1 MTITLDPNA
10 FGSSLLPWTTLTTLL
25 GASAALVY
33 LLRSAGVFGISRG
46 AMYRLTLRIALWA
59 LLGARLF
66 HVADYAGFYR
76 EVPFQAFYLWN
87 GGLSLWGA
95 IIVGSAG
102 AAWHARRWRLPVG
115 AFADK
120 LAVAGLIAI
129 VVGRF
134 GDFVAGERMGDATSM
149 PWGVEYGN
157 RASES
162 FGLGATHPV
171 ALYEMLLAGLL
182 LAAIARWRK
191 RATPDGATFALTLS
205 AYAVGRFLIAIV
217 TVAPTHLGLDQAH
230 WIALA
235 VVIAVAIWGRKRLS
249 LRR

>member
-10 FGSSLLPWTTLTTLL
+10 FGIALLPWTTLMTVLGSL
-25 GASAALVY
+25 GALTY
-33 LLRSAGVFGISRG
+33 LLRAAPTLGSSRG
-46 AMYRLTLRIALWA
+46 SLYRLFLRTVLWA

-66 HVADYAGFYR
+66 HVADYVGFYR
-76 EVPFQAFYLWN
+76 EVPFQIFYLWN

-95 IIVGSAG
+95 LIVG
-102 AAWHARRWRLPVG
+102 AAAALWHAKRSRSPVG
-115 AFADK
+115 QFADR

-129 VVGRF
+129 VVGRL
-134 GDFVAGERMGDATSM
+134 GDFLAGERVGTSTAL
-149 PWGVEYGN
+149 PWAVTYAN
-157 RASES
+157 HASES

-171 ALYEMLLAGLL
+171 ARYEVLLCVVL
-182 LAAIARWRK
+182 LAAIARWGK
-191 RATPDGATFALTLS
+191 RVTPDGATFALALS

-230 WIALA
+230 WVSLA
-235 VVIAVAIWGRKRLS
+235 VVITVAYWGRKRIS

>member
-10 FGSSLLPWTTLTTLL
+10 LGASLLPWTTLMTVL
-25 GASAALVY
+25 GALAALAY
-33 LLRSAGVFGISRG
+33 LLHAAPALGISRG
-46 AMYRLTLRIALWA
+46 AVYRLTLRIALWP

-95 IIVGSAG
+95 VIVGSAG
-102 AAWHARRWRLPVG
+102 AAWHARGWRLPVG
-115 AFADK
+115 TFADK
-120 LAVAGLIAI
+120 LVVAGLIAI
-129 VVGRF
+129 VIGRF
-134 GDFVAGERMGDATSM
+134 GDFLAGERVGNATSM
-149 PWGVEYGN
+149 PWSVSYAN
-157 RASES
+157 RGSES

-182 LAAIARWRK
+182 LAVIARWRK
-191 RATPDGATFALTLS
+191 RVTPDGATFALTLS
-205 AYAVGRFLIAIV
+205 AYAVGRFLIATV

-230 WIALA
+230 WVGMA
-235 VVIAVAIWGRKRLS
+235 VVIAVAVWGRKRIS